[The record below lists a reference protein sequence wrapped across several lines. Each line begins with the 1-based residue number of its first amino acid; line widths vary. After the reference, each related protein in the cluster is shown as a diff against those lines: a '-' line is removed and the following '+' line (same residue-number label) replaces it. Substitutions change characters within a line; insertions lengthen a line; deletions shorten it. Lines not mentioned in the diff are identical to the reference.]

1 MIFHHEKNQFQLKS
15 NRWALLWCQR
25 LPNFFLQR
33 ECRPRFVHGSVLS
46 FGWGRRDMA
55 TTLLSVSAS
64 VTTAAILSG
73 VGGSEACPY
82 LSHHGPDA
90 YLDTPVSCSLSAASA
105 LRTLFV
111 PRVLEPVFACPSS
124 IVVGSLGIVRYFW
137 ILLFE
142 VRLYNVIDN
151 DDIKGTVGYLHLS
164 NECTY
169 NVPFRLLE
177 FFRCSPKK

>member
-1 MIFHHEKNQFQLKS
+1 MP
-15 NRWALLWCQR
+15 AA
-25 LPNFFLQR
+25 
-33 ECRPRFVHGSVLS
+33 PRFVHGSVLS

-90 YLDTPVSCSLSAASA
+90 YLDTPVSCSLSSPLPASP

-142 VRLYNVIDN
+142 FRLYNVIDN
-151 DDIKGTVGYLHLS
+151 DDIKGTAGHQHLDLS

-169 NVPFRLLE
+169 NVPTKLLE
-177 FFRCSPKK
+177 ICRCSPKK

>member
-1 MIFHHEKNQFQLKS
+1 MIFHHEKT
-15 NRWALLWCQR
+15 
-25 LPNFFLQR
+25 
-33 ECRPRFVHGSVLS
+33 RFSSRATGGHYYDVNVSLIFSPATMTAAVHGSVLS

-64 VTTAAILSG
+64 ATTAAILSG

-124 IVVGSLGIVRYFW
+124 IVVGSLGIVRYF
-137 ILLFE
+137 
-142 VRLYNVIDN
+142 
-151 DDIKGTVGYLHLS
+151 
-164 NECTY
+164 
-169 NVPFRLLE
+169 
-177 FFRCSPKK
+177 